1 MNIKR
6 YRFVF
11 LFILITILIFGYFKF
26 SKPEDEKFIGYY
38 DNVHGLQK
46 SAPVYYFGVL
56 IGRVYDV
63 TIEKNGKV
71 RVVFSIHKNM
81 KINEGTTARVTSDPL
96 KGGMAVIFK
105 PGTGKSLTSNSEI
118 QTVVDSSLTDQ
129 FHAKVSPM
137 IKKGEKY
144 LTKID
149 SSLYKIID
157 ITDTNCSKGVQRKI
171 LELHE
176 KIGGLSSRINNL
188 KKQTKDFAQTIK
200 VANKNSSKILENSK
214 EISKRIELSVL
225 SSSLKT
231 KIPSMEKVQAE
242 LLELKDKLAKINSK
256 KTIKNSIEYRDVAH
270 KIDSINKQLENFK
283 QKR

>member
-118 QTVVDSSLTDQ
+118 QTVVDSSLTEQ
-129 FHAKVSPM
+129 FH
-137 IKKGEKY
+137 
-144 LTKID
+144 
-149 SSLYKIID
+149 
-157 ITDTNCSKGVQRKI
+157 
-171 LELHE
+171 
-176 KIGGLSSRINNL
+176 
-188 KKQTKDFAQTIK
+188 
-200 VANKNSSKILENSK
+200 
-214 EISKRIELSVL
+214 
-225 SSSLKT
+225 
-231 KIPSMEKVQAE
+231 
-242 LLELKDKLAKINSK
+242 
-256 KTIKNSIEYRDVAH
+256 
-270 KIDSINKQLENFK
+270 
-283 QKR
+283 

>member
-1 MNIKR
+1 MVYLKKR
-6 YRFVF
+6 
-11 LFILITILIFGYFKF
+11 
-26 SKPEDEKFIGYY
+26 
-38 DNVHGLQK
+38 
-46 SAPVYYFGVL
+46 
-56 IGRVYDV
+56 
-63 TIEKNGKV
+63 
-71 RVVFSIHKNM
+71 
-81 KINEGTTARVTSDPL
+81 
-96 KGGMAVIFK
+96 
-105 PGTGKSLTSNSEI
+105 
-118 QTVVDSSLTDQ
+118 
-129 FHAKVSPM
+129 
-137 IKKGEKY
+137 KKGEKY

>member
-1 MNIKR
+1 
-6 YRFVF
+6 
-11 LFILITILIFGYFKF
+11 
-26 SKPEDEKFIGYY
+26 
-38 DNVHGLQK
+38 
-46 SAPVYYFGVL
+46 
-56 IGRVYDV
+56 
-63 TIEKNGKV
+63 
-71 RVVFSIHKNM
+71 
-81 KINEGTTARVTSDPL
+81 
-96 KGGMAVIFK
+96 
-105 PGTGKSLTSNSEI
+105 
-118 QTVVDSSLTDQ
+118 
-129 FHAKVSPM
+129 M

-256 KTIKNSIEYRDVAH
+256 KNDQEFD
-270 KIDSINKQLENFK
+270 
-283 QKR
+283 